1 MASNVNPTVRRRRLG
16 QELRRLRELKG
27 MTAEEVAER
36 LLVSQSKI
44 SRLENGRRSISQRDV
59 RDLCGVYEV
68 EDHRIVDS
76 LMQMAKDS
84 RQQGWWHAF
93 GDIPYS
99 VYIGLETDA
108 ASLRVYD
115 PQVVPGLLQTPQYAE
130 ALIAGALPETV
141 PADVEKRVNVRLRRQ
156 ERVKATE
163 NPLRLWVV
171 IDEAALRRTIGG
183 KQLMIDQLE
192 SLIDQSRLPH
202 VTVQVLPFSMGAH
215 PGINGQY
222 AILEFPDASD
232 SSVVYIEGVT
242 SDLYLEKANDVQK
255 YSVMYEHSAGA
266 GPECGP
272 DPGIHHRDRQGV
284 RRWNGLLS
292 AGIGRLGAEARHGT
306 PRAHR
311 GGRPS
316 RNMPSGRVNGRPA
329 ARRLRVASITP
340 TENAGRERPTRE
352 NRSEHGNSSGRHGH
366 LDQVLVLHRKRRMR

>member
-84 RQQGWWHAF
+84 RQQGWWHSF

-115 PQVVPGLLQTPQYAE
+115 PQVVPGLLQTRQYAE
-130 ALIAGALPETV
+130 ALIAGALPETA
-141 PADVEKRVNVRLRRQ
+141 PADVDKRVQVRLRRQ
-156 ERVKATE
+156 ERISAAE
-163 NPLRLWVV
+163 NPLRLWTVL
-171 IDEAALRRTIGG
+171 DEAALHRIVGNSDVMR
-183 KQLMIDQLE
+183 DQLE
-192 SLIDQSRLPH
+192 HLVEQSRLPH
-202 VTVQVLPFSMGAH
+202 VTVQVIPFDMGAH
-215 PGINGQY
+215 PGLNGQY
-222 AILEFPDASD
+222 AILEFPDAAD

-255 YSVMYEHSAGA
+255 YSVMYEHLRAQALNVEQS
-266 GPECGP
+266 
-272 DPGIHHRDRQGV
+272 RQFI
-284 RRWNGLLS
+284 
-292 AGIGRLGAEARHGT
+292 ADIAKKH
-306 PRAHR
+306 
-311 GGRPS
+311 
-316 RNMPSGRVNGRPA
+316 
-329 ARRLRVASITP
+329 
-340 TENAGRERPTRE
+340 AGR
-352 NRSEHGNSSGRHGH
+352 
-366 LDQVLVLHRKRRMR
+366 

>member
-108 ASLRVYD
+108 ASLRVYE
-115 PQVVPGLLQTPQYAE
+115 PQVVPGLLQTPAYAE
-130 ALIAGALPETV
+130 ALIQGALPET
-141 PADVEKRVNVRLRRQ
+141 PTTDVEKRVQVRLRRQ
-156 ERVKATE
+156 ERISADE
-163 NPLRLWVV
+163 PLRLWAVV
-171 IDEAALRRTIGG
+171 DEAALRRAVGSRLI
-183 KQLMIDQLE
+183 MREQLE
-192 SLIDQSRLPH
+192 QLVEQSQLPH
-202 VTVQVLPFSMGAH
+202 VTVQILPFEMGAH
-215 PGINGQY
+215 PGLNGQY
-222 AILEFPDASD
+222 AILEFPDAAD

-242 SDLYLEKANDVQK
+242 SDLYLEKAHDVQK
-255 YSVMYEHSAGA
+255 YSVMYEHLRAQALNAEQS
-266 GPECGP
+266 
-272 DPGIHHRDRQGV
+272 RQFI
-284 RRWNGLLS
+284 
-292 AGIGRLGAEARHGT
+292 ADIAKEYAR
-306 PRAHR
+306 
-311 GGRPS
+311 
-316 RNMPSGRVNGRPA
+316 
-329 ARRLRVASITP
+329 
-340 TENAGRERPTRE
+340 
-352 NRSEHGNSSGRHGH
+352 
-366 LDQVLVLHRKRRMR
+366 

>member
-84 RQQGWWHAF
+84 RQQGWWHSF

-115 PQVVPGLLQTPQYAE
+115 PQVVPGLLQTRQYAE
-130 ALIAGALPETV
+130 ALIAGALPETAA
-141 PADVEKRVNVRLRRQ
+141 ADVDKRVQVRLRRQ
-156 ERVKATE
+156 ERITAPE
-163 NPLRLWVV
+163 NPLRLWTVM
-171 IDEAALRRTIGG
+171 DEAALRRVVGNRS
-183 KQLMIDQLE
+183 LMRDQLE
-192 SLIDQSRLPH
+192 HLVEQSQLPH
-202 VTVQVLPFSMGAH
+202 VTVQVIPFDMGAH
-215 PGINGQY
+215 PGLNGQY
-222 AILEFPDASD
+222 AILEFPDAAD

-255 YSVMYEHSAGA
+255 YSVMYEHLRAQA
-266 GPECGP
+266 LNPEQS
-272 DPGIHHRDRQGV
+272 RQFI
-284 RRWNGLLS
+284 
-292 AGIGRLGAEARHGT
+292 ADAAKEYAR
-306 PRAHR
+306 
-311 GGRPS
+311 
-316 RNMPSGRVNGRPA
+316 
-329 ARRLRVASITP
+329 
-340 TENAGRERPTRE
+340 
-352 NRSEHGNSSGRHGH
+352 
-366 LDQVLVLHRKRRMR
+366 

>member
-84 RQQGWWHAF
+84 RQQGWWHSF

-115 PQVVPGLLQTPQYAE
+115 PQVVPGLLQTRPYAE
-130 ALIAGALPETV
+130 ALITGALPETT
-141 PADVEKRVNVRLRRQ
+141 PSDIEKRVQVRLRRQ
-156 ERVKATE
+156 ERIVAPE
-163 NPLRLWVV
+163 NPLRLWTVL
-171 IDEAALRRTIGG
+171 DESALRRVVGSRH
-183 KQLMIDQLE
+183 LMRDQLE
-192 SLIDQSRLPH
+192 HLVEQSQLPH
-202 VTVQVLPFSMGAH
+202 VTVQVIPFEMGAH
-215 PGINGQY
+215 PGLNGQY
-222 AILEFPDASD
+222 AILEFPDAAD

-242 SDLYLEKANDVQK
+242 SDLYLEKANDVQQ
-255 YSVMYEHSAGA
+255 YSVMYEHLRAQALNVDQS
-266 GPECGP
+266 
-272 DPGIHHRDRQGV
+272 RQ
-284 RRWNGLLS
+284 LI
-292 AGIGRLGAEARHGT
+292 ADIAKEYAR
-306 PRAHR
+306 
-311 GGRPS
+311 
-316 RNMPSGRVNGRPA
+316 
-329 ARRLRVASITP
+329 
-340 TENAGRERPTRE
+340 
-352 NRSEHGNSSGRHGH
+352 
-366 LDQVLVLHRKRRMR
+366 

>member
-1 MASNVNPTVRRRRLG
+1 MPSHVNPTVRRRRLG

-108 ASLRVYD
+108 ESLRVYE
-115 PQVVPGLLQTPQYAE
+115 PQVIPGLLQTRAYAE
-130 ALIAGALPETV
+130 ALINGALPET
-141 PADVEKRVNVRLRRQ
+141 PPTDIEKRVNVRARRQ
-156 ERVKATE
+156 DRVNAPE
-163 NPLRLWVV
+163 QPLRLWAV
-171 IDEAALRRTIGG
+171 IDESALMRAVGG
-183 KQLMIDQLE
+183 KQVMREQLE
-192 SLIDQSRLPH
+192 HLIEQSQLPH
-202 VTVQVLPFSMGAH
+202 VTVQVLPFDMGAH

-222 AILEFPDASD
+222 AILEFPDAAD

-242 SDLYLEKANDVQK
+242 SDLYLEKANDVQR
-255 YSVMYEHSAGA
+255 YSVMYEHLRAQSLNV
-266 GPECGP
+266 EQT
-272 DPGIHHRDRQGV
+272 RQF
-284 RRWNGLLS
+284 
-292 AGIGRLGAEARHGT
+292 I
-306 PRAHR
+306 
-311 GGRPS
+311 
-316 RNMPSGRVNGRPA
+316 
-329 ARRLRVASITP
+329 
-340 TENAGRERPTRE
+340 
-352 NRSEHGNSSGRHGH
+352 SEIA
-366 LDQVLVLHRKRRMR
+366 KRYTN

>member
-84 RQQGWWHAF
+84 RQQGWWHSF

-115 PQVVPGLLQTPQYAE
+115 PQVVPGLLQTRPYAE
-130 ALIAGALPETV
+130 ALIAGALPETA
-141 PADVEKRVNVRLRRQ
+141 PGDIDKRVQVRLRRQ
-156 ERVKATE
+156 ERISAPD
-163 NPLRLWVV
+163 NPLRLWTVL
-171 IDEAALRRTIGG
+171 DEAALRRVVGNRS
-183 KQLMIDQLE
+183 LMREQLE
-192 SLIDQSRLPH
+192 HLVEQSQLPH
-202 VTVQVLPFSMGAH
+202 VTVQVIPFEMGAH
-215 PGINGQY
+215 PGLNGQY
-222 AILEFPDASD
+222 AILEFPDAAD

-242 SDLYLEKANDVQK
+242 SDLYLEKAADVQK
-255 YSVMYEHSAGA
+255 YSVMYEHLRAQALNVEQS
-266 GPECGP
+266 
-272 DPGIHHRDRQGV
+272 RQFI
-284 RRWNGLLS
+284 
-292 AGIGRLGAEARHGT
+292 ADIAKEYAR
-306 PRAHR
+306 
-311 GGRPS
+311 
-316 RNMPSGRVNGRPA
+316 
-329 ARRLRVASITP
+329 
-340 TENAGRERPTRE
+340 
-352 NRSEHGNSSGRHGH
+352 
-366 LDQVLVLHRKRRMR
+366 

>member
-115 PQVVPGLLQTPQYAE
+115 PQVVPGLLQTRQYAE
-130 ALIAGALPETV
+130 ALIAGALPETAV
-141 PADVEKRVNVRLRRQ
+141 TDIEKRVQVRLRRQ
-156 ERVKATE
+156 ERVSADE
-163 NPLRLWVV
+163 SPLRLWVV
-171 IDEAALRRTIGG
+171 IDESALRRVVGD
-183 KQLMIDQLE
+183 KQLMIAQLE
-192 SLIDQSRLPH
+192 HLVELSQLPH
-202 VTVQVLPFSMGAH
+202 VTVQVLPFAVGAH

-222 AILEFPDASD
+222 AILEFPDAAD

-242 SDLYLEKANDVQK
+242 SDLYLEKAHDVQK
-255 YSVMYEHSAGA
+255 YSVMYEHLRAQA
-266 GPECGP
+266 LNV
-272 DPGIHHRDRQGV
+272 DQTRQFIMDIAKGY
-284 RRWNGLLS
+284 
-292 AGIGRLGAEARHGT
+292 AR
-306 PRAHR
+306 
-311 GGRPS
+311 
-316 RNMPSGRVNGRPA
+316 
-329 ARRLRVASITP
+329 
-340 TENAGRERPTRE
+340 
-352 NRSEHGNSSGRHGH
+352 
-366 LDQVLVLHRKRRMR
+366 

>member
-1 MASNVNPTVRRRRLG
+1 VASNVNPTVRRRRLG

-84 RQQGWWHAF
+84 RQQGWWHSF

-115 PQVVPGLLQTPQYAE
+115 PQVVPGLLQTKQYAE
-130 ALIAGALPETV
+130 ALIAGALPETA
-141 PADVEKRVNVRLRRQ
+141 PTEIEKRVQVRMRRQ
-156 ERVKATE
+156 ERISTEE
-163 NPLRLWVV
+163 NPLRLWTVL
-171 IDEAALRRTIGG
+171 DEAALRRVVGNRS
-183 KQLMIDQLE
+183 LMRDQLE
-192 SLIDQSRLPH
+192 QLVEQSLLPH
-202 VTVQVLPFSMGAH
+202 VTVQVIPFDMGAH
-215 PGINGQY
+215 PGLNGQY
-222 AILEFPDASD
+222 AILEFPDAAD

-255 YSVMYEHSAGA
+255 YSVMYEHLRAQALNVEQS
-266 GPECGP
+266 
-272 DPGIHHRDRQGV
+272 RQFI
-284 RRWNGLLS
+284 
-292 AGIGRLGAEARHGT
+292 ADIAKEYAR
-306 PRAHR
+306 
-311 GGRPS
+311 
-316 RNMPSGRVNGRPA
+316 
-329 ARRLRVASITP
+329 
-340 TENAGRERPTRE
+340 
-352 NRSEHGNSSGRHGH
+352 
-366 LDQVLVLHRKRRMR
+366 

>member
-108 ASLRVYD
+108 ASLRVYE
-115 PQVVPGLLQTPQYAE
+115 PQVVPGLLQTRQYAE
-130 ALIAGALPETV
+130 ALIAGALPESGIT
-141 PADVEKRVNVRLRRQ
+141 DVDKRVSVRVRRQ
-156 ERVKATE
+156 ERIRDAE
-163 NPLRLWVV
+163 HPLRLWAV
-171 IDEAALRRTIGG
+171 IDEAALRRRVGDR
-183 KQLMIDQLE
+183 QLMREQLE
-192 SLIDQSRLPH
+192 HLVELSHQPH
-202 VTVQVLPFSMGAH
+202 VTVQVLPFDMGAH

-255 YSVMYEHSAGA
+255 YSVMYEHLRAQALNVEQTRQFIETIAKDYARESAGHF
-266 GPECGP
+266 
-272 DPGIHHRDRQGV
+272 DD
-284 RRWNGLLS
+284 
-292 AGIGRLGAEARHGT
+292 
-306 PRAHR
+306 
-311 GGRPS
+311 
-316 RNMPSGRVNGRPA
+316 
-329 ARRLRVASITP
+329 
-340 TENAGRERPTRE
+340 
-352 NRSEHGNSSGRHGH
+352 
-366 LDQVLVLHRKRRMR
+366 